1 MNSFFIV
8 YTTLVCSLITNSL
21 KAEKNETDT
30 SVISSTIAISSLSVL
45 PTSTQSIS
53 VTPSFKSLSIIV
65 STSALHSNV
74 TSVISS
80 SIKPSVVSS
89 NVVVSSSVTP
99 PPTPDPNM
107 LVFQFPKNGTPCIK
121 FEGEIEL
128 TISGNKLV
136 DFFINRD
143 DSVIGS
149 CIGLPNV
156 TLTDKTHDISLT
168 MSFNRTQSHWQLV
181 NIQVKDNNNTLMES
195 AASNSINI
203 PVLMASINNS
213 YTCNDKLEVIQEDM
227 EKNQVKVIFTK
238 LRVQAYLTSASFSNS
253 TDTCPS
259 KSSPEKT
266 SSVVPIAVGGALA
279 GLIVIVLVAY
289 LIGRRRG
296 NRGYQKV

>member
-8 YTTLVCSLITNSL
+8 YTTLVCSLITNSIA
-21 KAEKNETDT
+21 AENNETNSNVT
-30 SVISSTIAISSLSVL
+30 STTIAISSFSVHS
-45 PTSTQSIS
+45 TSAQIMS
-53 VTPSFKSLSIIV
+53 VTSSFKSLSTIV
-65 STSALHSNV
+65 STSTLHANV

-80 SIKPSVVSS
+80 SIKPSVSS
-89 NVVVSSSVTP
+89 NVVVSSSVAP

-121 FEGEIEL
+121 FEGKIEVI
-128 TISGNKLV
+128 ISGSKKL
-136 DFFINRD
+136 DFFLNRD
-143 DSVIGS
+143 DSLIGS

-156 TLTDKTHDISLT
+156 TLTDKSHAISLT
-168 MSFNRTQSHWQLV
+168 MSFNRTQSSWQLV
-181 NIQVKDNNNTLMES
+181 NIQVKDNNNTLLES
-195 AASNSINI
+195 AASNSKKK
-203 PVLMASINNS
+203 PVLTASINNS
-213 YTCNDKLEVIQEDM
+213 YTCNDEIEVIQEDI

-238 LRVQAYLTSASFSNS
+238 LRVQAYLTCASFSNS
-253 TDTCPS
+253 TVTCPS
-259 KSSPEKT
+259 KSSSEKT